1 MAEITQINIDSVVYD
16 IRDPSKAPLT
26 SPALAGTP
34 TAPTPS
40 SGDDSTK
47 IATTEYVQG
56 EISKQSKKIQY
67 FYQQVVSAAT
77 SAQIMRIPASGTSND
92 INTDTVL
99 VRVEWANP
107 SVITSGVAW
116 KSFDGYITFTGT
128 CTTATTANV
137 VLGQKGN

>member
-1 MAEITQINIDSVVYD
+1 MAEIYQVNIDNTLYD
-16 IRDPSKAPLT
+16 IRDTTKAPLA
-26 SPALAGTP
+26 SPALTGTP

-40 SGDDSTK
+40 AGDDSTK
-47 IATTEYVQG
+47 IATTAFVQG
-56 EISKQSKKIQY
+56 EIAKQIQY

-92 INTDTVL
+92 INTDTV
-99 VRVEWANP
+99 VMNVEWANP
-107 SVITSGVAW
+107 SAITSGVAW

-137 VLGQKGN
+137 TVGQKGN